1 MTAFIHQL
9 PRWPAFH
16 WDGHRIAAPLATVRH
31 QQGRL
36 LGRMESLGPITR
48 QQILLQTLSE
58 DVLKTSEIDGEQ
70 LDPEQVNSS
79 IARRLGLDYANVPY
93 IDPHVDGVVDVILDA
108 TANYPDPLTADRL
121 FAWHTALFSA
131 TSIGMKII
139 RVGGLRTD
147 QNGTVQAAAG
157 SIGRQRALL
166 RAPAAS
172 RLNSEV
178 DTFLRWFQGSDN
190 TDWVIKAAI
199 AHLWLVTIHP
209 FDAGNGR
216 IARAVADL
224 ALARSEETHQR
235 FYSISAQIREE
246 SDAYWTILEQTQ
258 KGWLDITPWLE
269 WFLACMSR
277 AISGAQQ
284 TLSRVLART
293 RFWDSVAH
301 FPLNP
306 RQRLV
311 IARLLDGSEGK
322 LTSGQWAKLANCSHD
337 TSLRDISALLAWG
350 LLTRSAESGR
360 NTSYTLVQAP

>member
-16 WDGHRIAAPLATVRH
+16 WDGHRIAAPLAAVRH

-36 LGRMESLGPITR
+36 LGRMEALGTATR
-48 QQILLQTLSE
+48 LQILLQTLSE
-58 DVLKTSEIDGEQ
+58 DVLKSSEIDGEQ
-70 LDPEQVNSS
+70 LDPEQVRCS
-79 IARRLGLDYANVPY
+79 IARRLGLDYANLPF
-93 IDPHVDGVVDVILDA
+93 IDPHVDGVVDVMLDA
-108 TANYPDPLTADRL
+108 TANYPFPLSADRL
-121 FAWHTALFSA
+121 FAWHTALFPA
-131 TSIGMKII
+131 TSTRIQLI
-139 RVGGLRTD
+139 RVGGLRTG
-147 QNGTVQAAAG
+147 QNGPAQAAEG
-157 SIGRQRALL
+157 SIGRQRALF

-172 RLNSEV
+172 RLDSEV
-178 DTFLRWFQGSDN
+178 ETFLRWFQGSDN

-224 ALARSEETHQR
+224 ALARSEQSHQR

-277 AISGAQQ
+277 SISSAQQ
-284 TLSRVLART
+284 TLARVLART
-293 RFWDSVAH
+293 CFWDSIAH

-311 IARLLDGSEGK
+311 IARLLDGSERK
-322 LTSGQWAKLANCSHD
+322 LTSGQWAKLANCSMD

-350 LLTRSAESGR
+350 LLTRNAVSGR
-360 NTSYTLVQAP
+360 NTNYTLVQAP